1 MIVRKRLLFGS
12 IAVAL
17 VASFGIGY
25 ALSDRGS
32 HGEDT
37 VTINRDNPLDG
48 GPLTPNAVVRGTSL
62 PDAAVRTVNDAEVST
77 ASLLGRPLVINVWNS
92 NCEPCKKELPDLA
105 AAHREFGDRVR
116 FVGIDPYYSSTAE
129 LDFAKRYG
137 VDYELL
143 FDGDGRFTTATGIT
157 TQPVTLFVT
166 ADGTIVQQ
174 TGQLDLADLRRI
186 IQADLL

>member
-1 MIVRKRLLFGS
+1 MVRKRLLFGS

-25 ALSDRGS
+25 VVADHGS
-32 HGEDT
+32 SADDS
-37 VTINRDNPLDG
+37 VTIDRDNPLDG
-48 GPLTPNAVVRGTSL
+48 GPLTPNAVVRGAPL
-62 PDAAVRTVNDAEVST
+62 PDVTVRTVDDAEVAT
-77 ASLLGRPLVINVWNS
+77 MSLLGRPLVINVWNS
-92 NCEPCKKELPDLA
+92 ECVPCKKELPDLA

-116 FVGIDPYYSSTAE
+116 FVGIDPYYSSKAE
-129 LDFAKRYG
+129 LDFAARYG

-157 TQPVTLFVT
+157 TQPVTLFVD
-166 ADGTIVQQ
+166 ADGTVVEQ

-186 IQADLL
+186 IEADLL